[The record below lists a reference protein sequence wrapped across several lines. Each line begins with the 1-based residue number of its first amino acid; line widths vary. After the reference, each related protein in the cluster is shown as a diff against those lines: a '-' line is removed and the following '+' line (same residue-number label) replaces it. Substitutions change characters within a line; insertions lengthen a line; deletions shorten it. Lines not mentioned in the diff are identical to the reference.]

1 MNRTVISALWT
12 LVFAG
17 LALTG
22 IARVSASEPRIPYP
36 EALDA
41 AAVSVDRLDSILE
54 YALLVGNGDIN
65 ALVYSDG
72 GQLKLMLTKNDVWD
86 ARLDSKLDP
95 PLPTLALIK
104 KLGPVSPTKYG
115 TSSVILDQGST
126 WQGPDSYHAHPY
138 PCPRPCARLVLSER
152 PEQPCWKNIR
162 ALGSRTRWETR
173 GTAAVMGLEGPAGSS
188 NGYAFGPLNVTGDQY
203 TRLRLKVAGSP
214 NARFF
219 IDVIG
224 PERQPVLSSGWTDSP
239 TEIEER
245 SFSLRPGCRIEQLIL
260 YTWTEDGKP
269 AENRFESLM
278 LEGPAGQLAIPLEHV
293 ATPTC
298 PGRLDIRRAVASVP
312 GEPGVVPTAEIRAL
326 ADRNVFLIQ
335 SAAAASLVP
344 ITSAD
349 VVTAQPAA
357 SDGAVC
363 LVQEI
368 PGDLDW
374 PGMSY
379 AVALMHQADR
389 IAVAVV
395 TSREAA
401 DPRAAAVQLA
411 RSTLAEDESPLVASH
426 ERQWTEFWSASG
438 IDVPDTILRDAW
450 YRNLYFL
457 RCVTRPGV
465 IAPGL
470 FASLIDDTPAWHGDY
485 HTNYNIQQTFWPAL
499 VTNHADLAEPYDRL
513 IREYLP
519 RARWLARTVF
529 DMDGAYYPHVLFAYE
544 PPDPAQCKSPGGRQY
559 LHHVWGFTL
568 GVAGFSVQ
576 PVWWHYKYAPS
587 REFLE
592 QTAYPVVREVAQ
604 FYAAFVEQ
612 CEGDSHVVLAPSV
625 SPEHWGWT
633 ENFQRNRDGTFDIA
647 LVRYV
652 LEAASEGATT
662 LGCDAP
668 LVERWT
674 QALRRLPPYPTTPG
688 EKPIVVDVR
697 DAPPINYNI
706 AVPAVPVFPGD
717 VVGWWS
723 PEAERNLFARTI
735 DQLQWNGNNSAIM
748 LAVARA
754 RLSLPGTV
762 DWTREELQT
771 RLRPNGTLTLNR
783 LGAHFNQFG
792 HYTEQFGASLA
803 VSELLIQ
810 SVHDA
815 IRVFPAWPA
824 AQDARFENLRTQGG
838 FLVSAR
844 QAGGRIA
851 ALEIHSTVGGAL
863 RLVSPF
869 GAVRVRSA
877 DGAQTHALQPDA
889 RGVIQLDTQPGQRWL
904 FEPAVE

>member
-1 MNRTVISALWT
+1 MNRTVISALGT
-12 LVFAG
+12 LVLAG

-22 IARVSASEPRIPYP
+22 IVRVPASEPRIPYP

-54 YALLVGNGDIN
+54 HALLVGNGDIN

-115 TSSVILDQGST
+115 TSSVILDEGST

-162 ALGSRTRWETR
+162 DLGSRTSWETR
-173 GTAAVMGLEGPAGSS
+173 GTAAVMGLEGPAESS
-188 NGYAFGPLNVTGDQY
+188 NGYAFGPLNVTSDQY
-203 TRLRLKVAGSP
+203 DRLRLKVAGSP

-239 TEIEER
+239 AEIEER
-245 SFSLRPGCRIEQLIL
+245 TFSLRPGCRIEQVIL

-269 AENRFESLM
+269 AENRFESLV
-278 LEGPAGQLAIPLEHV
+278 LDGPAGQLAIPLEQV

-298 PGRLDIRRAVASVP
+298 PGRLDIRRAVASVA
-312 GEPGVVPTAEIRAL
+312 GEPGVVPKAEIRAL
-326 ADRNVFLIQ
+326 ADRNVFLIK
-335 SAAAASLVP
+335 SAAASELVP

-349 VVTAQPAA
+349 VVTAQPAE
-357 SDGAVC
+357 SDGALC

-379 AVALMHQADR
+379 AVALMHQGDR
-389 IAVAVV
+389 IAVAIV

-401 DPRAAAVQLA
+401 DPQAAAIQLA
-411 RSTLAEDESPLVASH
+411 RSTLAEDESPLVAGH
-426 ERQWTEFWSASG
+426 DRQWAEFWSASG
-438 IDVPDTILRDAW
+438 IDMPDTILRDAW

-457 RCVTRPGV
+457 RCVSKPGV

-519 RARWLARTVF
+519 RARWLARQVF

-592 QTAYPVVREVAQ
+592 QTAYPVVRDVAQ
-604 FYAAFVEQ
+604 FYAEFIEQ
-612 CEGDSHVVLAPSV
+612 CEGDSQRGAGAQRLA
-625 SPEHWGWT
+625 
-633 ENFQRNRDGTFDIA
+633 RA
-647 LVRYV
+647 LGLDREFPAEPRLYVRHRHGP
-652 LEAASEGATT
+652 LRARSGHRRSHDAGLRRSLGRTLDAGPAASAA
-662 LGCDAP
+662 LSHDAG
-668 LVERWT
+668 R
-674 QALRRLPPYPTTPG
+674 AADRRRRPG
-688 EKPIVVDVR
+688 R
-697 DAPPINYNI
+697 SA
-706 AVPAVPVFPGD
+706 
-717 VVGWWS
+717 
-723 PEAERNLFARTI
+723 
-735 DQLQWNGNNSAIM
+735 DQLQHRRAG
-748 LAVARA
+748 RA
-754 RLSLPGTV
+754 RLSRRRG
-762 DWTREELQT
+762 
-771 RLRPNGTLTLNR
+771 RLVVARSRAEPVCPDDRPTSMER
-783 LGAHFNQFG
+783 QQLGDHAG
-792 HYTEQFGASLA
+792 RGSGAAQLA
-803 VSELLIQ
+803 RHGGLDARRTA
-810 SVHDA
+810 DA
-815 IRVFPAWPA
+815 IA
-824 AQDARFENLRTQGG
+824 AQRHADLEP
-838 FLVSAR
+838 
-844 QAGGRIA
+844 AGR
-851 ALEIHSTVGGAL
+851 
-863 RLVSPF
+863 
-869 GAVRVRSA
+869 
-877 DGAQTHALQPDA
+877 ALQPVRA
-889 RGVIQLDTQPGQRWL
+889 LHRTVRGVDGRVGIAAPERARRDSGLSRLAGRSGRP
-904 FEPAVE
+904 V